1 MKISIFIFFTTLFL
15 LLSLNSCKE
24 NKVPEA
30 KKKMVIDPE
39 KQSEF
44 DNLVSAIDASTPSD
58 SSSSLRFENEEF
70 TKKQLQLYRY
80 ENISST
86 KWVLEEE
93 KKNGK
98 KRLTSFYFNNGKL
111 FHSKEITFDDEQIFE
126 TNSYYNEKMEGIYSS
141 NRTSNSYLD
150 LDKAVLKPCDFVM
163 HNFKEC
169 MEIKDAK
176 GTYATKF
183 VELIHFEGIDFL
195 RVGKKSAD
203 GLWSDIIIPEMSDS
217 IRNLEKSKANIGKK
231 LTISFSLKNKN
242 GFDFQRLESLSY

>member
-1 MKISIFIFFTTLFL
+1 MKILVFFL
-15 LLSLNSCKE
+15 LTALFSILTLTSCKE
-24 NKVPEA
+24 DKTPAKKNKV
-30 KKKMVIDPE
+30 MIDPE

-44 DNLVSAIDASTPSD
+44 DNLVSAMDASSPTD
-58 SSSSLRFENEEF
+58 STSSLRFENEEYM
-70 TKKQLQLYRY
+70 KKQLHLYLY

-86 KWVLEEE
+86 KWVYEEE

-98 KRLTSFYFNNGKL
+98 KRIVRFYFNNGKL
-111 FHSKEITFDDEQIFE
+111 FHSKEITFEEEHIFE

-141 NRTSNSYLD
+141 SRSSNSYEELN
-150 LDKAVLKPCDFVM
+150 KAALKPCDFVE

-169 MEIKDAK
+169 MDIKDAK

-203 GLWSDIIIPEMSDS
+203 GLWSDIIIPEMTDS
-217 IRNLEKSKANIGKK
+217 IRNLEKVKTNVGKN
-231 LTISFSLKNKN
+231 LTLSFSLKNKN

>member
-1 MKISIFIFFTTLFL
+1 MLTYICFNLLITALMKISIFIFFTTLFL

-70 TKKQLQLYRY
+70 MKKQLQLYRY

-98 KRLTSFYFNNGKL
+98 KRLTTFYFNNGKL
-111 FHSKEITFDDEQIFE
+111 FHSKEITFDD
-126 TNSYYNEKMEGIYSS
+126 
-141 NRTSNSYLD
+141 
-150 LDKAVLKPCDFVM
+150 
-163 HNFKEC
+163 
-169 MEIKDAK
+169 
-176 GTYATKF
+176 
-183 VELIHFEGIDFL
+183 
-195 RVGKKSAD
+195 
-203 GLWSDIIIPEMSDS
+203 
-217 IRNLEKSKANIGKK
+217 
-231 LTISFSLKNKN
+231 
-242 GFDFQRLESLSY
+242 